1 MTVSRRKFIQQSL
14 TAVVGTSA
22 VLKSGYASSCASAG
36 GGEAKL
42 NAVGLQL
49 YTVREE
55 MQKSVEATLARVAQ
69 IGYKEVEFAGF
80 FGRSAQQIADALR
93 ANGLTSPASH
103 VQYDPATW
111 DRTLAD
117 AKTIGNE
124 YVVNPWI
131 PEQLRTD
138 DGIKHVAEMMNTAAV
153 SANAAGLKLA
163 YHNHDFEFKPMASGK
178 LIYDY
183 LLENT
188 DPQKVLMEMD
198 LYWINHGGADP
209 LAYWRK
215 YPGRFPLVH
224 VKDMKADRSMADV
237 GSGTLPWAKY
247 FHERA
252 LAGVKH
258 FFVERDDAA
267 STGDAFQAIAN
278 SYNYLKNLEF

>member
-1 MTVSRRKFIQQSL
+1 MTVSRRTFIQQSL
-14 TAVVGTSA
+14 TAVVGSSV
-22 VLKSGYASSCASAG
+22 VLENGFVTSCAPTTS
-36 GGEAKL
+36 KQRL
-42 NAVGLQL
+42 DAVGLQL
-49 YTVREE
+49 YTVRSE

-80 FGRSAQQIADALR
+80 FGRTANQIAEALR
-93 ANGLTSPASH
+93 ANGLRSPASH

-124 YVVNPWI
+124 YVVWPWI
-131 PEQLRTD
+131 AEEMRTD
-138 DGIKHVAEMMNTAAV
+138 DGIKRVVDAMNKAAAAAG
-153 SANAAGLKLA
+153 SAGLKFA

-183 LLENT
+183 LLEST

-209 LAYWRK
+209 LAYWKR
-215 YPGRFPLVH
+215 YPGRFQLVH
-224 VKDMKADRSMADV
+224 VKDMAPNRGMADV
-237 GSGTLPWAKY
+237 GSGTIPWATY

-252 LAGVKH
+252 IGGVKH

-267 STGDAFQAIAN
+267 ETGDAFASITK
-278 SYNYLKNLEF
+278 SFNYLKDLQF